1 MPMYEYFCE
10 KCEKTTEALRPMA
23 QADEPIACEHCN
35 SSKTKRA
42 HSVFSA
48 GASSTSGPA
57 DFCPPMGSCGAC
69 GDPRG
74 SCSMN

>member
-1 MPMYEYFCE
+1 MPIYEYVCE

-23 QADEPIACEHCN
+23 QADEPIACEHC
-35 SSKTKRA
+35 SSKKTKRA

-48 GASSTSGPA
+48 QSSQGAAG
-57 DFCPPMGSCGAC
+57 DYCPPMGGCGTC